1 LRINVKVKPSSR
13 KNEVKLIDN
22 NKLEIRVTA
31 APDKGKANK
40 AVVELLAKHFK
51 VPKSAITIVRGEGA
65 RDKVIEINV

>member
-1 LRINVKVKPSSR
+1 MRINVKVKPSSR